1 MKNNNFLTAIYPA
14 SEVMR
19 GMEFAKTDSALGPSK
34 TPPARHNEVPYIRGM
49 KTPRGNRRR
58 QKPRA
63 EETGQSVQRKGWRRR
78 GGAHSRTQRGESDE
92 V

>member
-1 MKNNNFLTAIYPA
+1 MKNNNVLTAIYPA

-34 TPPARHNEVPYIRGM
+34 TPPLATMRFHISGGM

-58 QKPRA
+58 QRPRA
-63 EETGQSVQRKGWRRR
+63 ESTGQSVQRKGWRR
-78 GGAHSRTQRGESDE
+78 STEPNTE
-92 V
+92 EKVMK